1 MVAIIA
7 VTEDDRL
14 VLVEQH
20 RPAVGGPV
28 IELPVGLV
36 ADEDESS
43 SETAESAARRELEE
57 ETGYTART
65 WTPLPTVVSSAGL
78 TDESV
83 SLFRAEGLERV
94 GEGGGIADESIT
106 VHLVPVADLIAW
118 VGERLDGGAAVDGR
132 VYASL
137 AFLPRS

>member
-7 VTEDDRL
+7 VTDDDQL

-20 RPAVGGPV
+20 RPAIDGSV
-28 IELPVGLV
+28 IELPAGLV
-36 ADEDESS
+36 ADQEDSA

-57 ETGYTART
+57 ETGYAAAR

-83 SLFRAEGLERV
+83 SLFLARDLERV
-94 GEGGGIADESIT
+94 GGGGGVADESIT
-106 VHLVPVADLIAW
+106 VHLVPVSDLIEW
-118 VGERLDGGAAVDGR
+118 VEERIRTGTSVDGR

-137 AFLPRS
+137 AFLPRG